1 METTRTKENVHKLE
15 QQVRDQTKILRE
27 VTKSLN
33 NQNRLLEKAV
43 GELQKMNREID
54 RLKPY
59 LRPKKQD
66 PA

>member
-1 METTRTKENVHKLE
+1 METTRTKENVQKLE
-15 QQVRDQTKILRE
+15 QQVRDQTKIFRE
-27 VTKSLN
+27 VAKSLN

-59 LRPKKQD
+59 LRPTNQD